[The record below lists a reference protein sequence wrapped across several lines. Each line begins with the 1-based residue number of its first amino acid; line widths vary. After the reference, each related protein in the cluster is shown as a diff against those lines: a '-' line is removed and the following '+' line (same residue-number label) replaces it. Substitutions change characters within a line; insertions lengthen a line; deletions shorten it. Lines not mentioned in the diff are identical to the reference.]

1 MLKDSKTKLICTIGP
16 STYNY
21 EVFKELAKEG
31 MNVARVN
38 GSHATDEEI
47 ATVVSNVTNANKE
60 LNTNVAI
67 LFDIA
72 GPKIRT
78 GTFIN
83 GEVTLRKGNY
93 VSIVR
98 ENIVGDETKFTI
110 NNKSLIDNLK
120 VGDTVYLNDGLLTL
134 KVVEVSSD
142 EVKCFIA
149 NDCKIKD
156 RRGVNVPGLFYD
168 VDFLEDKDRIM
179 IKKALE
185 NNTTFLALSFV
196 QTRNNILEVKEYVR
210 SLGYEVP
217 KIIAK
222 IESYSALVNIDE
234 ILDEVDGIMIARG
247 DLALEVDVEQ
257 VPIIQ
262 KKFVKKAKMKNK
274 LAIVATEMMG
284 SMIDS
289 PRPTRAE
296 LTDVC
301 NAVFDMADAVMLSGE
316 TTIGQYPVE
325 TVRYMK
331 TLCKTSEA
339 NPDLMK
345 KILPY
350 YTEDHIASTIAR
362 LANLATEEL
371 DAKCIIVPTTTGKT
385 AILLSTLRPNLPI
398 VATCLDEKIARFLAL
413 AYGVTSIKVNRFD
426 TIEEVIKESKVRTKE
441 ALNLSDDDLVI
452 ITGGSNNKDTDLI
465 KIERI

>member
-1 MLKDSKTKLICTIGP
+1 MLEDSKTKLICTIGP

-21 EVFKELAKEG
+21 EVFKELVKEG

-47 ATVVSNVTNANKE
+47 RAVVSNVNNVNKE
-60 LNTNVAI
+60 LNTNVAL

-78 GTFIN
+78 GTFVN
-83 GEVTLRKGNY
+83 GEVTLTKGNY
-93 VSIVR
+93 VNIVR

-120 VGDTVYLNDGLLTL
+120 VEEVNNDQ
-134 KVVEVSSD
+134 
-142 EVKCFIA
+142 VKCLIA

-168 VDFLEDKDRIM
+168 VDFLEEKDRIM

-185 NNTTFLALSFV
+185 NGTTFLALSFV
-196 QTRNNILEVKEYVR
+196 QTKDNILEVKEYVK
-210 SLGYEVP
+210 SLGFEVP

-222 IESYSALVNIDE
+222 IESYSALTHIDE

-284 SMIDS
+284 SMISS

-339 NPDLMK
+339 NPDLMRK
-345 KILPY
+345 VLPY
-350 YTEDHIASTIAR
+350 YGEDQIASTIAR

-371 DAKCIIVPTTTGKT
+371 EAKCIIVPTTTGKT
-385 AILLSTLRPNLPI
+385 AVLLSTLRPNLKI
-398 VATCLDEKIARFLAL
+398 VATCIDEKTARFLSL
-413 AYGVTSIKVNRFD
+413 AYGVSPIVVNKFD
-426 TIEEVIKESKVRTKE
+426 TIEEMIEESKTKTKES
-441 ALNLSDDDLVI
+441 LNLSSGDLVI
-452 ITGGSNNKDTDLI
+452 VTGGSNNKDTDLI

>member
-1 MLKDSKTKLICTIGP
+1 MLENKIKKRYKKLETIFTTDQCILFLSFDETFENTCIIKIFSFNLKYQLIIRLSNLKMNIDFNINNYDTIQKFITDIVKTIKKTKNLLVFFRLYDIILQSEEKMLEDSKTKLICTIGP

-21 EVFKELAKEG
+21 EVFKELVKEG

-47 ATVVSNVTNANKE
+47 ATVVSNVTNVNKE
-60 LNTNVAI
+60 LNTNVAL

-78 GTFIN
+78 GTFVN
-83 GEVTLRKGNY
+83 GEVMLTKGNY

-196 QTRNNILEVKEYVR
+196 QTKDNILEVKEYVR
-210 SLGYEVP
+210 SLGYNVP

-222 IESYSALVNIDE
+222 IESYSALTHIDE

-301 NAVFDMADAVMLSGE
+301 NAVFDMTDAVMLSGE

-339 NPDLMK
+339 NP
-345 KILPY
+345 
-350 YTEDHIASTIAR
+350 
-362 LANLATEEL
+362 EL
-371 DAKCIIVPTTTGKT
+371 IDRKSV
-385 AILLSTLRPNLPI
+385 
-398 VATCLDEKIARFLAL
+398 V
-413 AYGVTSIKVNRFD
+413 
-426 TIEEVIKESKVRTKE
+426 
-441 ALNLSDDDLVI
+441 
-452 ITGGSNNKDTDLI
+452 
-465 KIERI
+465 

>member
-1 MLKDSKTKLICTIGP
+1 
-16 STYNY
+16 
-21 EVFKELAKEG
+21 
-31 MNVARVN
+31 
-38 GSHATDEEI
+38 
-47 ATVVSNVTNANKE
+47 
-60 LNTNVAI
+60 
-67 LFDIA
+67 
-72 GPKIRT
+72 
-78 GTFIN
+78 
-83 GEVTLRKGNY
+83 
-93 VSIVR
+93 
-98 ENIVGDETKFTI
+98 
-110 NNKSLIDNLK
+110 
-120 VGDTVYLNDGLLTL
+120 
-134 KVVEVSSD
+134 
-142 EVKCFIA
+142 
-149 NDCKIKD
+149 
-156 RRGVNVPGLFYD
+156 
-168 VDFLEDKDRIM
+168 
-179 IKKALE
+179 
-185 NNTTFLALSFV
+185 
-196 QTRNNILEVKEYVR
+196 
-210 SLGYEVP
+210 
-217 KIIAK
+217 
-222 IESYSALVNIDE
+222 
-234 ILDEVDGIMIARG
+234 
-247 DLALEVDVEQ
+247 
-257 VPIIQ
+257 
-262 KKFVKKAKMKNK
+262 MKNK